1 MNTRLQPLES
11 WHRSS
16 STRTCII
23 AMITMV
29 AQKPPLTGAK
39 SPFGELDPTRTRTF
53 YTKAQGV
60 GGLSPSGR
68 DRLKPAPPHIERLD
82 WVAPVQGLCAITRQP
97 QCTGPHRQRYP
108 RVKFGG
114 EVRKS
119 TIGQGAL
126 HPSTSSIDSRMVL
139 AAGWPIRISPHMGRL
154 SSQVKPCG
162 AW

>member
-39 SPFGELDPTRTRTF
+39 SPFGGLDPTRTRTF

-119 TIGQGAL
+119 TIGQGVCTETVSGVTDGL
-126 HPSTSSIDSRMVL
+126 RLYLGVT
-139 AAGWPIRISPHMGRL
+139 GSPLVGY
-154 SSQVKPCG
+154 VT
-162 AW
+162 